1 MIKNSKIIL
10 VNSKS
15 LNVKYKC
22 WECKKK
28 ILIEKDFATCNNC
41 DIFTVKLFCIKDDK
55 VRCAFQSYV
64 KERFTPMIP
73 LFLPQEITEQ
83 SIDKKS
89 LFFQFLLTKHVTVQH
104 DSNDLVVKLTKIEEQ
119 TPNSLASIDFIV
131 F

>member
-1 MIKNSKIIL
+1 
-10 VNSKS
+10 
-15 LNVKYKC
+15 
-22 WECKKK
+22 
-28 ILIEKDFATCNNC
+28 
-41 DIFTVKLFCIKDDK
+41 
-55 VRCAFQSYV
+55 
-64 KERFTPMIP
+64 MIP